1 MLIVQLLLLI
11 IVKKLVF
18 TRTWLMPSFTEISVG
33 RIALKDCLMIMS
45 IFAIRIYIERDIKQ
59 QQEGYAHRPYQNGN
73 AP

>member
-45 IFAIRIYIERDIKQ
+45 IFAIRIYIERDIK
-59 QQEGYAHRPYQNGN
+59 
-73 AP
+73 